1 MMAPTYGLVNRK
13 QTILFG
19 KFCDHS
25 VDDPPQVKAVIP
37 SSTIPSEVLEDDRKT
52 SFHSTSSPFFVMLPL
67 EIRRLIYKNVFTGS
81 VILVESRGRSVR
93 CSNCDTAV
101 LCSSIASHG
110 RTGCIFRGKPLI
122 STGPAQYR
130 VLQTCAAFY
139 KEARCILASELRLYI
154 AVSLCGT
161 FQFQMMS
168 STGHPSFLKFA
179 LPDIRYLYTGSA
191 AADDDFL
198 LPSYL
203 PKLHT
208 FELGMVWF
216 ISSAICPLLYVCR
229 QQLEKKSNE
238 AQLVDSLQK
247 LVRHEDVNISRLV
260 RLKGRSFN
268 IIVIVDLDLGGRNG
282 CVSVLVSLE
291 QMQGIDCET

>member
-1 MMAPTYGLVNRK
+1 
-13 QTILFG
+13 
-19 KFCDHS
+19 
-25 VDDPPQVKAVIP
+25 
-37 SSTIPSEVLEDDRKT
+37 
-52 SFHSTSSPFFVMLPL
+52 
-67 EIRRLIYKNVFTGS
+67 
-81 VILVESRGRSVR
+81 
-93 CSNCDTAV
+93 
-101 LCSSIASHG
+101 
-110 RTGCIFRGKPLI
+110 
-122 STGPAQYR
+122 
-130 VLQTCAAFY
+130 
-139 KEARCILASELRLYI
+139 
-154 AVSLCGT
+154 
-161 FQFQMMS
+161 MMS

-268 IIVIVDLDLGGRNG
+268 IIVVVDLDLGGRNG